1 MQLQSSL
8 SQSLIDFYKPC
19 CGFAPAAVPCLVL
32 THEIVIIETEL
43 WDIGI
48 ESVGGFCEII

>member
-1 MQLQSSL
+1 MVQLQSGL

-48 ESVGGFCEII
+48 ESFGVFFF